1 MKDKEAKFEVINC
14 QSFKGYVLHIGQLEE
29 GQLSVGDEVIVTYDP
44 VSILF
49 WQGARAKFITGPP
62 TTNKE

>member
-29 GQLSVGDEVIVTYDP
+29 GHLSVGDEVIVTYDP
-44 VSILF
+44 VSVLF
-49 WQGARAKFITGPP
+49 WQGA
-62 TTNKE
+62 